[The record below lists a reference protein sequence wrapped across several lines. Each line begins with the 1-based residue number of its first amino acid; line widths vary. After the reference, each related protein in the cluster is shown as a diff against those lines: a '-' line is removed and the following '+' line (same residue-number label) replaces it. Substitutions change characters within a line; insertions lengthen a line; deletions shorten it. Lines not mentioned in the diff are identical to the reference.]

1 MTPPSHRD
9 AESTTAARLRR
20 QEIVTD
26 LAQRALESDE
36 FDQFVNDAVTAAV
49 DALNAEYASL
59 LELHPADDEAVLRAG
74 IGWDDDAG
82 ETGTVPIGQGS
93 RVDDALRSDG
103 PIVVGDRESDEIGSE
118 SALLATHDVTSGVR
132 VVVGSDD
139 EPWGVLETYT
149 SERRAYDDHEVE
161 FLRQVADVISSAAE
175 NAASDRDTRTYQADR
190 TAWEPPRERIV
201 SALETASEGISLLD
215 EDGEFVY
222 VNDAYADLYRYEPQ
236 EMYGMRWEALY
247 PEGMTDEIYEDVLPL
262 LSTADTW
269 SGETVGLRSDG
280 TQFIED
286 HSLSMTDDGNM
297 VCVVRDVTKQRRL
310 EEELD
315 EVYSRI
321 TDGFIGLD
329 PEWTFTHVNDR
340 AAEHI
345 GADGRELVGKSLWEV
360 FPDSRS
366 TLESKFRTAMA
377 TQEPESFEE
386 YVPSLDAWFEVN
398 VYPSETGLSV
408 YFRDVTEQKTFER
421 ELRENN
427 WTLQRLYEITADPN
441 QEFGE
446 KVDLLLEL
454 GRERLGLDVGFVA
467 SIDAERD
474 QFEVDYAIGEDERLQ
489 PGTTTSLSETYCRR
503 TIESDELLAL
513 EDVPSQGGVDDRAY
527 ERWDFDAYVGS
538 RIDLDEDQYKTICF
552 ADNSSRSTPFTP
564 AERSFV
570 ELATQWLSY
579 ELERQQYQSEL
590 EELVAELEESN
601 ERLEHFAYA
610 ASHDLQE
617 PLRMVTSYLSL
628 IESRYDDELDEDGE
642 EFLEFAVDGADRMR
656 EMIDGLLEYS
666 RVDTRGDP
674 FAPVDLEE
682 VLSEVRSD
690 LQLQLE
696 ETDAD
701 VTVASLPRVA
711 GDADQLR
718 QLFQNLLSN
727 AIKYSGDEPPRV
739 HVSAEE
745 SDEGWAVSV
754 RDEGIGIESDELDG
768 IFELFQRLHTHDEES
783 GTGIGL
789 ALCQRIVERHDGE
802 IEVDSEPGA
811 GSTFTITLPPA
822 TVLEE

>member
-1 MTPPSHRD
+1 MTSPSHRD
-9 AESTTAARLRR
+9 ADSATAARLRR
-20 QEIVTD
+20 QEVVTD
-26 LAQRALESDE
+26 LARRALESDD
-36 FDQFVNDAVTAAV
+36 FDKFVRDAVTVVV
-49 DALNAEYASL
+49 DTVNTEYANV
-59 LELHPADDEAVLRAG
+59 LELRPADDEAVLRAG
-74 IGWDDDAG
+74 VGWDDAAS
-82 ETGTVPIGQGS
+82 ENGTVPIGQES
-93 RVDDALRSDG
+93 RVDDVLRSDG
-103 PIVVGDRESDEIGSE
+103 PIVGDHESDGTGSE
-118 SALLATHDVTSGVR
+118 SALLTTHDVASGIR
-132 VVVGSDD
+132 VAVGSGD
-139 EPWGVLETYT
+139 EPWGVLETYS
-149 SERRAYDDHEVE
+149 SERHAYDDPDVE
-161 FLRQVADVISSAAE
+161 FLQRVADVLSSAAE
-175 NAASDRDTRTYQADR
+175 NVASDRDSRTKQADR
-190 TAWEPPRERIV
+190 TVSKPSQERIV
-201 SALETASEGISLLD
+201 RTLETASEGISLLD

-222 VNDAYADLYRYEPQ
+222 VNDAYADLYRYDPD
-236 EMYGMRWEALY
+236 EMLGMHWEALC
-247 PEGMTDEIYEDVLPL
+247 PEDVVDEIHEDVFPR
-262 LSTADTW
+262 LSSGGTW
-269 SGETVGLRSDG
+269 TGEAIGLRSDG
-280 TQFIED
+280 TQFVED
-286 HSLSMTDDGNM
+286 HSLSMTDDGGM

-310 EEELD
+310 EEELG

-321 TDGFIGLD
+321 TDAFIGLD
-329 PEWTFTHVNDR
+329 PDWTFTHANDR
-340 AAEHI
+340 AADLI
-345 GADGRELVGKSLWEV
+345 GAESQELIGRSLWEA
-360 FPDSRS
+360 FPDAES

-377 TQEPESFEE
+377 TQEPASFEE

-398 VYPSETGLSV
+398 AYPSETGLSV

-427 WTLQRLYEITADPN
+427 WTLQRLYEITADS
-441 QEFGE
+441 EHGFDE

-467 SIDAERD
+467 SIDADRD
-474 QFEVDYAIGEDERLQ
+474 RFEVDYAISEDERLQ
-489 PGTTTSLSETYCRR
+489 PGTTTSLSETYCQR

-513 EDVPSQGGVDDRAY
+513 DNVPSQGGVDDQSY

-538 RIDLDEDQYKTICF
+538 RISLDGGQYKTICF
-552 ADNSSRSTPFTP
+552 ADSSTRTAPFTP

-579 ELERQQYQSEL
+579 ELERQQYQGEL

-617 PLRMVTSYLSL
+617 PLRMVTSYLTL
-628 IESRYDDELDEDGE
+628 IESRYDDALDEDGQ

-656 EMIDGLLEYS
+656 QMIDGLLAYS

-674 FAPVDLEE
+674 FAPVDLEDVLAE
-682 VLSEVRSD
+682 VQSD
-690 LQLQLE
+690 LQMQIE

-701 VTVASLPRVA
+701 VTIESLPYVA
-711 GDADQLR
+711 GDSDQLR

-739 HVSAEE
+739 HVSAEQ

-754 RDEGIGIESDELDG
+754 RDEGIGIESNEIDG

-802 IEVDSEPGA
+802 IEVDSEPGE
-811 GSTFTITLPPA
+811 GSRFTITLPPA
-822 TVLEE
+822 AALEG